1 MNDFAASLE
10 AKSDQINASD
20 LTGGSQTI
28 KITRINVNM
37 RDDQPVSISY
47 EGSDKVYR
55 PCKGMRRVI
64 AQVWG
69 ADPAVYPGRSLTV
82 YRDPDVRFGKDILGG
97 TRISHMSHIEGDKKS
112 TVPVSRG
119 KVKTYTIKPLQV
131 DHAPQHSAI
140 VEGAMAMAQDAAAG
154 GTSAFTAWWNS
165 EVGKMCR
172 DTVKPNM
179 DELKATASAADVAK
193 ADADAGGDDEDG
205 PPM

>member
-37 RDDQPVSISY
+37 KEDQPVSISY

-69 ADPAVYPGRSLTV
+69 ADPALYPGRSLTV
-82 YRDPDVRFGKDILGG
+82 YRDPDVRFGADILGG
-97 TRISHMSHIEGDKKS
+97 TRISHMSHIDGDKKS

-131 DHAPQHSAI
+131 EQAPQPPENALALAQEAARGG
-140 VEGAMAMAQDAAAG
+140 VEVFRAWYASDQGKLCRPVAQANMDQLKAMA
-154 GTSAFTAWWNS
+154 S
-165 EVGKMCR
+165 
-172 DTVKPNM
+172 
-179 DELKATASAADVAK
+179 
-193 ADADAGGDDEDG
+193 DADAGGDEDG

>member
-37 RDDQPVSISY
+37 KEDQPVSISY

-69 ADPAVYPGRSLTV
+69 ADPAVYPGRFLTV
-82 YRDPDVRFGKDILGG
+82 YRDPDVRFGADILGG
-97 TRISHMSHIEGDKKS
+97 TRISHMSHIDGDKKS

-119 KVKTYTIKPLQV
+119 KVKTYTIKPLKVEQ
-131 DHAPQHSAI
+131 APQPPENALEMAQEAARGGVDVFRAWYASDQGKLCRPVAQANMDQLK
-140 VEGAMAMAQDAAAG
+140 AMA
-154 GTSAFTAWWNS
+154 S
-165 EVGKMCR
+165 E
-172 DTVKPNM
+172 
-179 DELKATASAADVAK
+179 
-193 ADADAGGDDEDG
+193 ADAGGDDEDG

>member
-131 DHAPQHSAI
+131 DQARQPPENALELAQEAARGG
-140 VEGAMAMAQDAAAG
+140 VEN
-154 GTSAFTAWWNS
+154 FRAWYAS
-165 EVGKMCR
+165 DEGKMCR
-172 DTVKPNM
+172 PVAQANM
-179 DELKATASAADVAK
+179 DQLKSLASEAEAPV
-193 ADADAGGDDEDG
+193 DEDG